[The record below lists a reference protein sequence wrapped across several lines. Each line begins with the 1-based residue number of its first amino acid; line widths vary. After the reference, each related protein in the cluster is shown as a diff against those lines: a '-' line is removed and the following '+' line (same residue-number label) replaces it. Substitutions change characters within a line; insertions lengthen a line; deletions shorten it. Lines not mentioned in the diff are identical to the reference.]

1 MIMRV
6 RVRGY
11 RLLLALSFVLG
22 VVPRTMPISGA
33 TAATIAPQVPV
44 MPAHSAQAMRL
55 GARPPRVLL
64 APPLEH
70 ARSLSTYSDPSVPLV
85 SLLPVSVKVNGAD
98 MGQFPLIDF
107 NPQGGGVQARYCTRN
122 SPGDPALSA
131 GSYSRPMVDVI
142 PLPGGTCSAQT
153 LPGTEGEFH
162 ADFISSLIVRAAGSY
177 TFAFYH
183 DDDFALYIGH
193 NVVGQQPTPTDP
205 GVTGPST
212 GYPYVGGSG
221 GWGDT
226 SITVD
231 FPAPGVYPMEAT
243 LYENGN
249 GELGLTMGTSLQDP
263 LLPTGLAGPLNSEI
277 GSKSELYRPPC
288 VGKPVDCA
296 TGEFTHSFTDFSI
309 PGRGLSLR
317 FVRTYKAAN
326 AVQDGPLGHGW
337 TDSYDM
343 HLTTDASGTITVTEE
358 GGTDV
363 TFSLSGTTY
372 QPPSRVLATLVNN
385 SDGTLTFARRD
396 QTHYTFSTPTTTTVG
411 QLLSQTD
418 RNGYATTLG
427 YTNGRLSTITDP
439 AGRSLTLTYSGSHIS
454 GIADPIGR
462 TVAFTYNTDG
472 DLTEATDVGGGVT
485 YFTYA
490 PDTQLLTSMTDPRGG
505 TVTNT
510 YDGAGR
516 VTAQTDAVGRTIS
529 FTYTLD
535 ATGAQQTT
543 ITDGKGNVTVEL
555 FQSNLLLSRTKG
567 YGTAQQATWTYT
579 YDPTTLGVTSETDPN
594 GHTSSNTWDS
604 SGNLLSHTDAVSR
617 TTSYAYDAF
626 NDTTAITDPLGVVT
640 HMAYDTH
647 GNLLSISRP
656 LVATAVPSATA
667 TIVATASPTATSAG
681 TDAPT
686 STPMSAD
693 NGTLTTTPTPQ
704 SAIVAS
710 FANVVRKDR
719 SLSLPMVALA
729 CRAADAAPP
738 CATSIHELPACM
750 GHCDS
755 TISAIGER
763 SRSVGDNAL
772 GTRSAP
778 QGQFVVGV
786 FGDPASRGARTPT
799 SVPVRARPA
808 SRKAGGPRG
817 APSCPTSRTH
827 CSTTTPRRP
836 VPPSAGGAR
845 RTTILSID
853 DSAQGNGLNR
863 FHYVG
868 VWEHC
873 NPCHD
878 GGKIGMYDRSSSFS
892 HRVGDY
898 YTLRFLGTGI
908 ALYSVHGPADGIEEV
923 TLDGH
928 SRAFIDLYSARQ
940 TGNVLDH
947 QYAHLAD
954 TIHVLIVHVTGRKTK
969 KSANVYVVADR
980 VAITQV
986 RNTPPRQTPTPP
998 PATATRVATRIPT
1011 FTPTTAPRS
1020 TATPSSTVMPSTATA
1035 TPTPPSPTAAATATP
1050 TPTST
1055 TTIAPT
1061 DTPTPSPV
1069 PPTSTMTATPSATT
1083 TATMIPATSTPTN
1096 TVTAESTATSTSAPM
1111 ATATTTATLREG
1123 TATATTTASPTAT
1136 STSAPT
1142 GTPTTATASPTSTSS
1157 ATTSP
1162 TATSNATSAP
1172 TETATNTPTST
1183 ATRTPPSSIPC
1194 ADVRP
1199 STATVCLT
1207 YDPTHPGDA
1216 TMRTDAN
1223 GQTSHY
1229 VDDTAGN
1236 LVSTSDPLGN
1246 TTTYQYDLI
1255 GRKTAM
1261 VRPLGNISGA
1271 NPISYTT
1278 TMSYNAFGDT
1288 TAITDALGNVTTYQY
1303 DPNQNL
1309 ITTTDAL
1316 GRQTING
1323 YNADNERT
1331 SVTRPDGGNVSTGY
1345 DPAGNVMT
1353 TTDALARSTT
1363 YGYDALNRP
1372 ISMTDP
1378 LGRTTR
1384 TGYDPAGNVITSTDA
1399 LGHST
1404 LYGYDDAN
1412 ERTSVTRADGGIYR
1426 TGYDLDGQ
1434 VITTTDA
1441 LGNLTHYSYDSLHR
1455 RVGVTD
1461 PLQRIT
1467 TTGYDLAGN
1476 VITTT
1481 DPLRRNV
1488 VTTYDAANRPVL
1500 VTRPDG
1506 SQTHT
1511 EYDADGNVTATVD
1524 PLGHTV
1530 RYGYDVL
1537 DRRVAMT
1544 DALGHTTVYRYDT
1557 VGNTTTT
1564 TDANNHPMIDGYD
1577 AMDRVITATDALG
1590 HSTLDAYNLAGD
1602 LITATDALSH
1612 TTVYGYDA
1620 AHERTSVTQADG
1632 SVLGT
1637 GYDADGTVITQTDGL
1652 GRQTSYGYDAV
1663 NHVVTTTNPLAETT
1677 VYTYDLIGNRTA
1689 LIDPMGRTTRYGYD
1703 ADSEPITITYGDAL
1717 TPNVQFTY
1725 YKSGQRQSMTDGTG
1739 TTAYSYDLLDQP
1751 ITVTNGAGRTLG
1763 YRYDPAGN
1771 LTHIIYPDTSVITR
1785 TYDAANR
1792 WTALTDS
1799 FGHTFQFGY
1808 DPGNRLTSEVYP
1820 TTAPLTSTIDYNN
1833 ADHVTSIADQ
1843 QRGGLNWAFGYSR
1856 DNAGQVNSSS
1866 DPVSRLSHT
1875 YRYSPLNQL
1884 VADQQTTGAVTTTLG
1899 YSPDSAYQIT
1909 GTVNGATNATS
1920 GETYDLAGE
1929 LTQMQV
1935 SGPSPATYT
1944 SVYNLDGDRTSVAAG
1959 GGNSSS
1965 YGYDQADQLISATV
1979 NITQA
1984 NYIYDGDGLRQS
1996 KTVTT
2001 PVGTTTT
2008 AETWDTAEGLP
2019 LLARDGATEYLTGP
2033 DGQPVEAMSGTTIM
2047 YLLHDQLGS
2056 TRGVLDNSGSLIAS
2070 LGYDPYGNV
2079 TEYTGTIQ
2087 MPFGF
2092 AGEYTDR
2099 ETGFQY
2105 LRARYYDPRTAQFLT
2120 RDPLESATHQP
2131 YAYTTDDPIN
2141 ATDPSGLCGVFGK
2154 HVPFTADDTVSC
2166 GLKAEAATLT
2176 GLNNFDD
2183 SFVSKA
2189 VNYGVD
2195 KSAGYIADA
2204 PQSLFDNFLPP
2215 TVLSDPAN
2223 ACDVPRAD
2231 AHAAREQQR
2240 LDTNAGYANWA
2251 LIAIGVGGVPRA
2263 VSRLI
2268 RGVNHEADAALGAE
2282 VERGDPLL
2290 CAHCF
2295 VAGTRVATPHGTQAI
2310 QTLQVGQQVLSE
2322 DPKTHEV
2329 EPEAVQRV
2337 LHDPATSLVAVDL
2350 SDGSTITTTAT
2361 HSFYVD
2367 GGVRIAPEGAWL
2379 WAEHLLPGD
2388 RLRTADGHAVSVRRV
2403 RMGVGHDDVYTLT
2416 VAKNHTFFVG
2426 TARVLVHN
2434 ANCDII
2440 DPQQVRFSQ
2449 SSIKYEFKADGN
2461 IDQLASDLRTGRV
2474 RPEDVPPIRLVE
2486 KDGQLYTLD
2495 NRRLEA
2501 FRRAGVNVRYRMAT
2515 PQEIAREGYKFTTTN
2530 GGASI
2535 RVRGGP

>member
-1 MIMRV
+1 MTIRTRRLAATLFALVMIFINGCLV
-6 RVRGY
+6 PWTDASPAFADG
-11 RLLLALSFVLG
+11 RLRQPHAAG
-22 VVPRTMPISGA
+22 RMPITDQTRHIVLRSH
-33 TAATIAPQVPV
+33 AAASSMAVEAPLFAPGPANLAPSNRLPVPQGPRQTLV
-44 MPAHSAQAMRL
+44 AWAPGHVTPRSAQIDPAV
-55 GARPPRVLL
+55 PP
-64 APPLEH
+64 
-70 ARSLSTYSDPSVPLV
+70 V
-85 SLLPVSVKVNGAD
+85 SILPVSVKVNGVD
-98 MGQFPLIDF
+98 MGKFPLIDF
-107 NPQGGGVQARYCTRN
+107 NPPGGGVQARYCTRN
-122 SPGDPALSA
+122 SPGDPALGT

-153 LPGTEGEFH
+153 LPGTGGDFH
-162 ADFISSLIVRAAGSY
+162 ADFISGLIVRAAGSY
-177 TFAFYH
+177 TFVFYH

-193 NVVGQQPTPTDP
+193 NVGGQQPTPIDP

-221 GWGDT
+221 GWGGA
-226 SITVD
+226 SITVY
-231 FPAPGVYPMEAT
+231 FPAPGVYPMEAI
-243 LYENGN
+243 LYENGA

-263 LLPTGLAGPLNSEI
+263 LLPVGLAGPLNSEI

-309 PGRGLSLR
+309 PGRGLPLR

-363 TFSLSGTTY
+363 TFVLSGTTY

-418 RNGYATTLG
+418 RNGYATTLA

-485 YFTYA
+485 HFTYA

-626 NDTTAITDPLGVVT
+626 NDTTAITDPLGVAT
-640 HMAYDTH
+640 HMTYDTH
-647 GNLLSISRP
+647 GNLLSMSRP
-656 LVATAVPSATA
+656 LVATAVPSDTA

-681 TDAPT
+681 TDAST

-710 FANVVRKDR
+710 FADVVRKDR
-719 SLSLPMVALA
+719 SLSLSMVALA
-729 CRAADAAPP
+729 CRAAEAAPP
-738 CATSIHELPACM
+738 CATSVHELPACM

-763 SRSVGDNAL
+763 SRSVGDNPL

-786 FGDPASRGARTPT
+786 FGDPASRGARKPT
-799 SVPVRARPA
+799 SVPVRTRPA
-808 SRKAGGPRG
+808 SRKAGGARG
-817 APSCPTSRTH
+817 APSCPKSRTH

-873 NPCHD
+873 TPCHD

-947 QYAHLAD
+947 RYAHLAD

-1020 TATPSSTVMPSTATA
+1020 TATPSPTVMPSTATA

-1111 ATATTTATLREG
+1111 ATATTTATLSAG
-1123 TATATTTASPTAT
+1123 TATATTTA
-1136 STSAPT
+1136 
-1142 GTPTTATASPTSTSS
+1142 
-1157 ATTSP
+1157 SP

-1172 TETATNTPTST
+1172 TETATDTPTST

-1194 ADVRP
+1194 TDVSP
-1199 STATVCLT
+1199 ATATVCLT
-1207 YDPTHPGDA
+1207 YDPTHPGDVI
-1216 TMRTDAN
+1216 TRTDAN
-1223 GQTSHY
+1223 GQTSRY
-1229 VDDTAGN
+1229 VYDTEGN

-1246 TTTYQYDLI
+1246 TTTYQYDLV

-1261 VRPLGNISGA
+1261 FRPLGNISGA
-1271 NPISYTT
+1271 NPISYTS
-1278 TMSYNAFGDT
+1278 TMTYNAFGET
-1288 TAITDALGNVTTYQY
+1288 TALTDAVGGVTTYQY
-1303 DPNQNL
+1303 DLNQNL

-1323 YNADNERT
+1323 YDADNERT

-1363 YGYDALNRP
+1363 YDYDALNRP

-1378 LGRTTR
+1378 LGRTTL

-1399 LGHST
+1399 LSHTT

-1412 ERTSVTRADGGIYR
+1412 ERTSVTRADGGVSR

-1455 RVGVTD
+1455 RVGITD

-1511 EYDADGNVTATVD
+1511 EYDADGNVTVSID
-1524 PLGHTV
+1524 PLGHTTH
-1530 RYGYDVL
+1530 YGYDVL

-1544 DALGHTTVYRYDT
+1544 DALGHTTVYHYDT

-1564 TDANNHPMIDGYD
+1564 TDANNHTMIDGYD

-1632 SVLGT
+1632 SVLST
-1637 GYDADGTVITQTDGL
+1637 GYDADGNVITQTDGL

-1663 NHVVTTTNPLAETT
+1663 NQVVTTTNPLAETT

-1689 LIDPMGRTTRYGYD
+1689 LIDPMGQTTRYGYD

-1751 ITVTNGAGRTLG
+1751 ITVTNGVGRTLG

-1792 WTALTDS
+1792 WTALTDP

-1820 TTAPLTSTIDYNN
+1820 TTAPLTSTIDYNK

-1843 QRGGLNWAFGYSR
+1843 QSGGLNWAFGYSR
-1856 DNAGQVNSSS
+1856 DNAGQVSSSS
-1866 DPVSRLSHT
+1866 DPVSGMSHT

-1899 YSPDSAYQIT
+1899 YRPDSAYQIT

-1920 GETYDLAGE
+1920 AETYDLAGE

-1935 SGPSPATYT
+1935 TGPSPATDTYG
-1944 SVYNLDGDRTSVAAG
+1944 YNPDGDRTSMATGV
-1959 GGNSSS
+1959 GNSNS
-1965 YGYDQADQLISATV
+1965 YGYDQADRLILATV
-1979 NITQA
+1979 GITQA
-1984 NYIYDGDGLRQS
+1984 SYGYDGDGLRQS
-1996 KTVTT
+1996 KIVTT
-2001 PVGTTTT
+2001 TQGVSTTL
-2008 AETWDTAEGLP
+2008 ETWDTVEGLP
-2019 LLARDGATEYLTGP
+2019 LLLQDGMTTYVTGP
-2033 DGQPVEAMSGTTIM
+2033 DGLPLEAMSGTTVQ

-2056 TRGVLDNSGSLIAS
+2056 TRGVLDSSGALVGSQT
-2070 LGYDPYGNV
+2070 YDPYGNLANR
-2079 TEYTGTIQ
+2079 TGTTSV
-2087 MPFGF
+2087 PFGF
-2092 AGEYTDR
+2092 AGQLTDA

-2105 LRARYYDPRTAQFLT
+2105 LRARYYDPATAQFLT
-2120 RDPLESATHQP
+2120 RDPLESLTKQP
-2131 YAYTTDDPIN
+2131 YAYAVDNPLTFVDPNGQQCNGASGDGWARLGSAFSDFGCNIWEVGTGTLTWHSNGTIDALGPELWGLTPFPLSVAGAPGNICDMQREAQDAQRMDIETTNAEIFGGVVFGGTSAVRSLPALGRGIAPLIRKLLAGGLPSPSEAAQLIIN
-2141 ATDPSGLCGVFGK
+2141 ADRAGSGLKTDVTHRSATFATSDIASKGTVFRIIG
-2154 HVPFTADDTVSC
+2154 DD
-2166 GLKAEAATLT
+2166 
-2176 GLNNFDD
+2176 
-2183 SFVSKA
+2183 
-2189 VNYGVD
+2189 
-2195 KSAGYIADA
+2195 
-2204 PQSLFDNFLPP
+2204 
-2215 TVLSDPAN
+2215 
-2223 ACDVPRAD
+2223 
-2231 AHAAREQQR
+2231 
-2240 LDTNAGYANWA
+2240 
-2251 LIAIGVGGVPRA
+2251 GVPRILVQLPGELNNVSGRFEWVLDENGA
-2263 VSRLI
+2263 VSHQR
-2268 RGVNHEADAALGAE
+2268 
-2282 VERGDPLL
+2282 
-2290 CAHCF
+2290 F
-2295 VAGTRVATPHGTQAI
+2295 VAGGTI
-2310 QTLQVGQQVLSE
+2310 NG
-2322 DPKTHEV
+2322 
-2329 EPEAVQRV
+2329 
-2337 LHDPATSLVAVDL
+2337 LVN
-2350 SDGSTITTTAT
+2350 T
-2361 HSFYVD
+2361 
-2367 GGVRIAPEGAWL
+2367 
-2379 WAEHLLPGD
+2379 
-2388 RLRTADGHAVSVRRV
+2388 
-2403 RMGVGHDDVYTLT
+2403 
-2416 VAKNHTFFVG
+2416 K
-2426 TARVLVHN
+2426 
-2434 ANCDII
+2434 
-2440 DPQQVRFSQ
+2440 
-2449 SSIKYEFKADGN
+2449 
-2461 IDQLASDLRTGRV
+2461 
-2474 RPEDVPPIRLVE
+2474 
-2486 KDGQLYTLD
+2486 
-2495 NRRLEA
+2495 
-2501 FRRAGVNVRYRMAT
+2501 
-2515 PQEIAREGYKFTTTN
+2515 
-2530 GGASI
+2530 
-2535 RVRGGP
+2535 